1 MEIGVRSLI
10 GGAADA
16 VGTTVVIDV
25 FRAFTTAA
33 VALSRGARRI
43 LMVDTLQK
51 AWALRSSG
59 AADCCIGERDSVKPP
74 GFDFGNSPAELAGAD
89 VVGKTLVQTTS
100 NGTAGVCPGCESH
113 LCRRLRNGGSDR
125 ASDPAPQTSRRHP
138 RRHRPQ

>member
-1 MEIGVRSLI
+1 MEIRVGSLI

-16 VGTTVVIDV
+16 VGTTMVIDV

-43 LMVDTLQK
+43 FMVDTLEK
-51 AWALRSSG
+51 AWALRNSG

-89 VVGKTLVQTTS
+89 VAGKTLVQTTS
-100 NGTAGVCPGCESH
+100 NGTAGTIAARGANRIYAGAVVTA
-113 LCRRLRNGGSDR
+113 DATAR
-125 ASDPAPQTSRRHP
+125 ATCATNQQSSPSSP
-138 RRHRPQ
+138 